1 MANITLKQFLLHNV
15 DGRSSKK
22 IEDLYNVLDDVKTL
36 LTNIKDVDG
45 IKKILD
51 TVAVSETELQ
61 SRVGDTND
69 AASAAGA
76 VGSLAA
82 KLRRLTIDLDDVQGK
97 IGASSDALVD
107 AGAVG
112 SVSAKMRRLTKDLDE
127 ALTQIGDTEDEATE
141 DSGVGT
147 MSAKLRKIVN
157 DLVTV
162 LSLVQGMADQDLR
175 GLETNKPEPGDV
187 DEGTTYWSV
196 DENTL
201 EVSDGTN
208 WILIGEVI

>member
-112 SVSAKMRRLTKDLDE
+112 SVSAKLRRLTTDL
-127 ALTQIGDTEDEATE
+127 
-141 DSGVGT
+141 GVAQT
-147 MSAKLRKIVN
+147 KLN
-157 DLVTV
+157 DLMEWVDGTDTTSAPKMT
-162 LSLVQGMADQDLR
+162 LSGNLVQIWGNEVGDRPDYTSITVPTSFTILN
-175 GLETNKPEPGDV
+175 TNLDTWV
-187 DEGTTYWSV
+187 T
-196 DENTL
+196 
-201 EVSDGTN
+201 DGTN
-208 WILIGEVI
+208 DWVEV